1 MINATLSRFATHEN
15 SAYPSL
21 WRGCVGAWCPSLG
34 SSGSR
39 LHDYSRRMNWGTL
52 TNMDPATDWVVSG
65 GAYALDFDGADDV
78 VTVPAASSGLVTLAA
93 RDFTVSW
100 WMNIRSAGESN
111 VGTPWDKQQ
120 GNGPQGWYYLIRSV
134 GGNTLAAQ
142 AGVGPVSPSLSH
154 TQFSGDN
161 FHRLNIWDHIV
172 IRWSRSAYAFSLF
185 RNGAEF
191 SFPVVSQGTTDPG
204 SDSGITLTIGN
215 NGDTSRTVDGL
226 MDDMRIYNRGLSLA
240 EIHLLARRRGIA
252 FTPRTRRLAVTEQAA
267 GGATPWL
274 YARRRS
280 QIIGAGG
287 VH

>member
-1 MINATLSRFATHEN
+1 MTNATLNRFATHEN
-15 SAYPSL
+15 SAYPQL

-34 SSGSR
+34 PSGSR

-65 GAYALDFDGADDV
+65 GAYALDFDGADDA

-100 WMNIRSAGESN
+100 WMNIRSAGESSI
-111 VGTPWDKQQ
+111 GTPWDKQA
-120 GNGPQGWYYLIRSV
+120 GDSTRGWYYLIRSV

-142 AGVGPVSPSLSH
+142 AGVGPVPPSLSH
-154 TQFSGDN
+154 TQVSGDN

-215 NGDTSRTVDGL
+215 IGDTSRTVDGL
-226 MDDMRIYNRGLSLA
+226 MDDMRIYDRGLSAA
-240 EIHLLARRRGIA
+240 EIRLLARRRGIA